1 MSVSDKTLSL
11 SPHALKA
18 ELLGFDPMIGRRLC
32 ADAEAGLLPHLHAVV
47 ADRKGEIILESYGS
61 GPDENRGRPLGV
73 VAFTGQT
80 LHDLR
85 SVTKSIVSLLYGI
98 ALEKGLVPRLDT
110 PIVSLFPEYADLASD
125 PERMKRTVEHALT
138 MSLGLEWDET
148 RPYTDAENSEIAME
162 PAPDRFRFVLER
174 PLVAE
179 PGTRWIY
186 SGGATALIGEILQRG
201 TGRSL
206 VVLARDML
214 FHPLGI
220 SDFEWSAGKDG
231 TLSPASGLRMTAPDL
246 LKVGRLV
253 LNNGMWEGRRIV
265 PEAWITASLR
275 PVIATDEGLDYG
287 YFWFCGQAPVQA
299 LGGPSP
305 WFAGFGNGGQRLW
318 LCPRADVAAVVFSGN
333 YDDRSAWIP
342 PMRVWSEIILANLT
356 DAGA

>member
-1 MSVSDKTLSL
+1 MAK
-11 SPHALKA
+11 
-18 ELLGFDPMIGRRLC
+18 
-32 ADAEAGLLPHLHAVV
+32 
-47 ADRKGEIILESYGS
+47 
-61 GPDENRGRPLGV
+61 
-73 VAFTGQT
+73 
-80 LHDLR
+80 
-85 SVTKSIVSLLYGI
+85 
-98 ALEKGLVPRLDT
+98 
-110 PIVSLFPEYADLASD
+110 
-125 PERMKRTVEHALT
+125 
-138 MSLGLEWDET
+138 
-148 RPYTDAENSEIAME
+148 E
-162 PAPDRFRFVLER
+162 PAPDRFRYILER

-206 VVLARDML
+206 VDLARDML

-253 LNNGMWEGRRIV
+253 LNNGIWEGRRIV

-275 PVIATDEGLDYG
+275 PVIATDDGLDYG
-287 YFWFCGQAPVQA
+287 YFWFCGQAPVRA

-333 YDDRSAWIP
+333 YNDWTAWIAP
-342 PMRVWSEIILANLT
+342 TRVWSEIILANLT